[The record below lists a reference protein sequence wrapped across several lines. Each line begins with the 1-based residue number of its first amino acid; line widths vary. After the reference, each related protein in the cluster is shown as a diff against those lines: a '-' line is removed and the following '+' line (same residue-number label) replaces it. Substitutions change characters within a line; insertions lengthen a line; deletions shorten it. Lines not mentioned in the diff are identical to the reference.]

1 MHQQN
6 IIDGKNIFN
15 SVPWLW
21 PFSLKRKNKCGSC
34 DTNWTKE
41 RKKHD
46 RHLSMKTIKYKESS
60 RHRNVKTKRH
70 VYKINYSP
78 GKAQQSQFFSA
89 DEPSPCKDKKT
100 KNKTKLQSC
109 HRHLEGLRIS
119 IFPSEATGNAS
130 CWMKSHTGQTE
141 KLPGVW
147 EVKVGLWLFTSLI
160 DPTAQWCSVDR
171 RHWLF
176 FSFSFFLF
184 N

>member
-1 MHQQN
+1 MALALQ
-6 IIDGKNIFN
+6 FET
-15 SVPWLW
+15 
-21 PFSLKRKNKCGSC
+21 KNKWGSC
-34 DTNWTKE
+34 DTNRTKE

-60 RHRNVKTKRH
+60 RHRNVKSKRQ

-78 GKAQQSQFFSA
+78 GKAQQSLANCFQQMSLRLVIT
-89 DEPSPCKDKKT
+89 K

-109 HRHLEGLRIS
+109 HRHQEGLRIS

-130 CWMKSHTGQTE
+130 CSMKSHTGQTE
-141 KLPGVW
+141 KLPGGW
-147 EVKVGLWLFTSLI
+147 EVKVGLWLFTSLV

-176 FSFSFFLF
+176 CFFSFFSF
-184 N
+184 